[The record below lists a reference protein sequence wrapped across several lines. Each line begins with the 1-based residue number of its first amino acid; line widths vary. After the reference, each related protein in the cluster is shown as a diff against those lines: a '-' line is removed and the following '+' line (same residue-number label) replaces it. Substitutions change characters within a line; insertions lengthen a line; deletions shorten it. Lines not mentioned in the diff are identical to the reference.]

1 MKLLKINETG
11 GHFRNE
17 TGDYIPIDRIG
28 KDTLLRLVQWTL
40 HEEAVSFDEY
50 DERALKNHA
59 HQLIYKSVAQKLA
72 ALRKR
77 RTSFIDESARL
88 YLQEYEKYRFSVSK

>member
-1 MKLLKINETG
+1 MKLLKISETG

-17 TGDYIPIDRIG
+17 AGEFIPIDKIG
-28 KDTLLRLVQWTL
+28 KEGLLRLVHWTL

-50 DERALKNHA
+50 DEKTLKNQA
-59 HQLIYKSVAQKLA
+59 HQLIYKSVAQKLV

-77 RTSFIDESARL
+77 RKSFLDESARL
-88 YLQEYEKYRFSVSK
+88 YLEDYEKYRPGASK